1 MLNYNV
7 NLEGKT
13 VLVTGAAGFIGS
25 NLVKRLFKDVKNI
38 RVVGFDSIS
47 DYYDVNITTSHKDR
61 SSGNYVRDFG
71 AFVRFAGD
79 AANVVARFD
88 GKSSKDNGNRPL
100 ARVRLGDVDTTNT
113 YNAAKGI
120 TYTNHVVFTCEEVEG
135 TSVGGGNYAANSHDN
150 VHGNNGGH
158 AKSMDD

>member
-1 MLNYNV
+1 M
-7 NLEGKT
+7 GFR
-13 VLVTGAAGFIGS
+13 TGAYASVFS
-25 NLVKRLFKDVKNI
+25 VKRGN
-38 RVVGFDSIS
+38 GN
-47 DYYDVNITTSHKDR
+47 YYDVNITTSHKDR

-135 TSVGGGNYAANSHDN
+135 TSVGGGNYVSNSHDN

-158 AKSMDD
+158 AKSIDDYVASIPDDEAALFT

>member
-1 MLNYNV
+1 M
-7 NLEGKT
+7 GFR
-13 VLVTGAAGFIGS
+13 TGAYASVFS
-25 NLVKRLFKDVKNI
+25 VKRGN
-38 RVVGFDSIS
+38 GN
-47 DYYDVNITTSHKDR
+47 YYDVNITTSHKDR

-71 AFVRFAGD
+71 AYVRFAGD

-158 AKSMDD
+158 AKSMDDYVSSIPDDEAALFT

>member
-1 MLNYNV
+1 M
-7 NLEGKT
+7 GFR
-13 VLVTGAAGFIGS
+13 TGAYASVFS
-25 NLVKRLFKDVKNI
+25 VKRGN
-38 RVVGFDSIS
+38 GN
-47 DYYDVNITTSHKDR
+47 YYDVNITTSHKDR

-158 AKSMDD
+158 TKSMDDYVSSIPDDEAALFT

>member
-1 MLNYNV
+1 M
-7 NLEGKT
+7 GFR
-13 VLVTGAAGFIGS
+13 TGAYASVFS
-25 NLVKRLFKDVKNI
+25 VKRGN
-38 RVVGFDSIS
+38 GN
-47 DYYDVNITTSHKDR
+47 YYDVNITTSHKDR
-61 SSGNYVRDFG
+61 NSGNYVRDFG

-120 TYTNHVVFTCEEVEG
+120 TYTNHVVFTCEEVES
-135 TSVGGGNYAANSHDN
+135 TSVGGGNYTASSHGN
-150 VHGNNGGH
+150 AQGNNGGS
-158 AKSMDD
+158 AKSIDDYVSSIPDDEAALFT

>member
-1 MLNYNV
+1 M
-7 NLEGKT
+7 GFR
-13 VLVTGAAGFIGS
+13 TGAYASVFS
-25 NLVKRLFKDVKNI
+25 VKRGN
-38 RVVGFDSIS
+38 GN
-47 DYYDVNITTSHKDR
+47 YYDVNITTSHKDR
-61 SSGNYVRDFG
+61 NSGNYVRDFG

-120 TYTNHVVFTCEEVEG
+120 TYTNHVVFTCEEVDG
-135 TSVGGGNYAANSHDN
+135 TSVGGGNYTASSHGN
-150 VHGNNGGH
+150 TQGNNGGS
-158 AKSMDD
+158 AKSIDDYVSSIPDDEAALFT

>member
-1 MLNYNV
+1 M
-7 NLEGKT
+7 GFR
-13 VLVTGAAGFIGS
+13 TGAYASVFS
-25 NLVKRLFKDVKNI
+25 VKRGN
-38 RVVGFDSIS
+38 GN
-47 DYYDVNITTSHKDR
+47 YYDVNITTSHKDR

-100 ARVRLGDVDTTNT
+100 VRVRLGDVDTTNT

-120 TYTNHVVFTCEEVEG
+120 TYTNHVVFTCEEVES
-135 TSVGGGNYAANSHDN
+135 TSVGGGNYTASSHGN
-150 VHGNNGGH
+150 PQGNNGGS
-158 AKSMDD
+158 AKSIDDYVSSIPDDEAALFT

>member
-1 MLNYNV
+1 M
-7 NLEGKT
+7 GFR
-13 VLVTGAAGFIGS
+13 TGAYASVFS
-25 NLVKRLFKDVKNI
+25 VKRGN
-38 RVVGFDSIS
+38 GN
-47 DYYDVNITTSHKDR
+47 YYDVNITTSHKDR
-61 SSGNYVRDFG
+61 NSGNYVRDFG

-120 TYTNHVVFTCEEVEG
+120 TYTNHVVFTCEEVES
-135 TSVGGGNYAANSHDN
+135 TSVGGGNYTASSHGN
-150 VHGNNGGH
+150 THGNNGGS
-158 AKSMDD
+158 AKSIDDYVSSIPDDEAALFT

>member
-1 MLNYNV
+1 M
-7 NLEGKT
+7 GFR
-13 VLVTGAAGFIGS
+13 TGAYASVFS
-25 NLVKRLFKDVKNI
+25 VKRGN
-38 RVVGFDSIS
+38 GN
-47 DYYDVNITTSHKDR
+47 YYDVNITTSHKDR

-120 TYTNHVVFTCEEVEG
+120 TYTNHVVFTCEEVES
-135 TSVGGGNYAANSHDN
+135 TSVGGGNYTASSHGN
-150 VHGNNGGH
+150 TQGNNGGST
-158 AKSMDD
+158 KSIDDYVSSIPDDEAALFT

>member
-1 MLNYNV
+1 M
-7 NLEGKT
+7 GFR
-13 VLVTGAAGFIGS
+13 TGAYASVFS
-25 NLVKRLFKDVKNI
+25 VKRGN
-38 RVVGFDSIS
+38 GN
-47 DYYDVNITTSHKDR
+47 YYDVNITTSHKDR

-150 VHGNNGGH
+150 IHGNNGGH
-158 AKSMDD
+158 AKSMDDYVSSIPDDEAALFT

>member
-1 MLNYNV
+1 M
-7 NLEGKT
+7 GFR
-13 VLVTGAAGFIGS
+13 TGAYASVFS
-25 NLVKRLFKDVKNI
+25 VKRGN
-38 RVVGFDSIS
+38 GN
-47 DYYDVNITTSHKDR
+47 YYDVNITTSHKDR
-61 SSGNYVRDFG
+61 NSGNYVRDFG

-100 ARVRLGDVDTTNT
+100 ARVRLGDIDTTNT

-135 TSVGGGNYAANSHDN
+135 TSVGGGNYAGNGYSNSH
-150 VHGNNGGH
+150 GGNGGS
-158 AKSMDD
+158 AKTIDDYVSNIPSDEAALFT

>member
-1 MLNYNV
+1 M
-7 NLEGKT
+7 GFR
-13 VLVTGAAGFIGS
+13 TGAYASVFS
-25 NLVKRLFKDVKNI
+25 VKRGN
-38 RVVGFDSIS
+38 GN
-47 DYYDVNITTSHKDR
+47 YYDVNITTSHKDR

-150 VHGNNGGH
+150 GHGNNGGH
-158 AKSMDD
+158 AKSMDDYVSSIPDDEAALFT

>member
-1 MLNYNV
+1 M
-7 NLEGKT
+7 GFR
-13 VLVTGAAGFIGS
+13 TGAYASVFS
-25 NLVKRLFKDVKNI
+25 VKRGN
-38 RVVGFDSIS
+38 GN
-47 DYYDVNITTSHKDR
+47 YYDVNITTSHKDR

-158 AKSMDD
+158 AKSMDDYVSSIPDDEAALFT

>member
-1 MLNYNV
+1 M
-7 NLEGKT
+7 GFR
-13 VLVTGAAGFIGS
+13 TGAYASVFS
-25 NLVKRLFKDVKNI
+25 VKRGN
-38 RVVGFDSIS
+38 GN
-47 DYYDVNITTSHKDR
+47 YYDVNITTSHKDR
-61 SSGNYVRDFG
+61 NSGNYVRDFG

-135 TSVGGGNYAANSHDN
+135 TSVGGGNYTANSHGN
-150 VHGNNGGH
+150 TQGNNGGS
-158 AKSMDD
+158 AKSIDDYVSSIPDDEAALFT

>member
-1 MLNYNV
+1 M
-7 NLEGKT
+7 GFR
-13 VLVTGAAGFIGS
+13 TGAYASVFS
-25 NLVKRLFKDVKNI
+25 VKRGN
-38 RVVGFDSIS
+38 GN
-47 DYYDVNITTSHKDR
+47 YYDVNITTSHKDR

-113 YNAAKGI
+113 YNATKGI

-158 AKSMDD
+158 AKSMDDYVSSIPDDEAALFT

>member
-1 MLNYNV
+1 MGLR
-7 NLEGKT
+7 
-13 VLVTGAAGFIGS
+13 TGAYASVFS
-25 NLVKRLFKDVKNI
+25 VKRGN
-38 RVVGFDSIS
+38 GN
-47 DYYDVNITTSHKDR
+47 YYDVNITTSHKDR

-158 AKSMDD
+158 AKSMDDYVSSIPDDEAALFT

>member
-1 MLNYNV
+1 M
-7 NLEGKT
+7 GFR
-13 VLVTGAAGFIGS
+13 TGAYASVFS
-25 NLVKRLFKDVKNI
+25 VKRGN
-38 RVVGFDSIS
+38 GN
-47 DYYDVNITTSHKDR
+47 YYDVNITTSHKDR

-79 AANVVARFD
+79 AANVVAKFD

-158 AKSMDD
+158 AKSMDDYVSSIPDDEAALFT

>member
-1 MLNYNV
+1 M
-7 NLEGKT
+7 GFR
-13 VLVTGAAGFIGS
+13 TGAYASVFS
-25 NLVKRLFKDVKNI
+25 VKRGN
-38 RVVGFDSIS
+38 GN
-47 DYYDVNITTSHKDR
+47 YYDVNITTSHKDR

-100 ARVRLGDVDTTNT
+100 ARVRLGDIDTTNT

-120 TYTNHVVFTCEEVEG
+120 TYTNHVVFTCQEVDG
-135 TSVGGGNYAANSHDN
+135 SSVGN
-150 VHGNNGGH
+150 VGNNGNSYSNPQSNNVGSS
-158 AKSMDD
+158 KTIDDYVSNIPDDEAALFT